1 MLEQWAAGDL
11 PGDSR
16 DTRRERGKGD
26 PQAEQTGEPKDK
38 ENGGPR
44 DGKTDRG
51 EAGRA
56 GLRQPDRTG
65 RRGQPKPNG
74 RKPAGG

>member
-1 MLEQWAAGDL
+1 MPEQWGAGDL
-11 PGDSR
+11 LGDSR
-16 DTRRERGKGD
+16 DTRRERGA
-26 PQAEQTGEPKDK
+26 PQIEQTGEPRDK

-44 DGKTDRG
+44 DGNADRG

-56 GLRQPDRTG
+56 VLRQPDRTG
-65 RRGQPKPNG
+65 RKGQPKPNG